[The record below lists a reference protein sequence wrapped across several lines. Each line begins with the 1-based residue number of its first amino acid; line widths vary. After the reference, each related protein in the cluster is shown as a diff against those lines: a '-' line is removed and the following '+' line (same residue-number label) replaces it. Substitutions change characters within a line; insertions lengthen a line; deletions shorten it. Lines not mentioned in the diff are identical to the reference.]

1 SGGLPATARGTRR
14 RRSPGRT
21 PPSGGRARPRSA
33 QREVACYPVASSS
46 PPSVSLLL
54 TCREVARVDDVD
66 RIVVVEDEHD
76 LESTAGWGP
85 PPHQP
90 LGVRPFEWI
99 RLPRCHH
106 DVLGLFGPHAVA
118 GQVFHVPLVPP
129 ELGHTISY

>member
-1 SGGLPATARGTRR
+1 LPATARGTRR

-33 QREVACYPVASSS
+33 PREVVCYSAASSS

-76 LESTAGWGP
+76 LERTAGWGARRP
-85 PPHQP
+85 ADSSGRCRGT
-90 LGVRPFEWI
+90 GVRVRTAAPVGSKGLEETAAEFRGRSNDNRG
-99 RLPRCHH
+99 RL
-106 DVLGLFGPHAVA
+106 
-118 GQVFHVPLVPP
+118 
-129 ELGHTISY
+129 S